1 MNRSKDLLVSSTMTK
16 AVVMV
21 GKVVGGEGDGDDCD
35 DDDDDDDHHHHH
47 HDDKFTVYI
56 KIKPQL
62 CQ

>member
-35 DDDDDDDHHHHH
+35 DDDDHHHHH